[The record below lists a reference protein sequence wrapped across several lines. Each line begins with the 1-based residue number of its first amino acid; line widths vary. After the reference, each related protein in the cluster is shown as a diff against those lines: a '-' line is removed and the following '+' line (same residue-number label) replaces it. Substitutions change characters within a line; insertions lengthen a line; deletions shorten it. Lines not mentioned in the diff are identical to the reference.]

1 MVELDNIDTTSA
13 SQPIETQ
20 VVVIPTNGGTDDVP
34 QQEVEA
40 IANTFLSKHL
50 SQQQKLMALH
60 QNNDNI
66 PKYVDSNSQQNSYNT
81 RNSINIS
88 NDRFWFDQN
97 TEHSR
102 NQSKQSVNISALKH
116 DHPLIGSAVDNMAS
130 KSSGLC
136 GNESILVA
144 SLPPTDPQMLS
155 QTGQWLDE
163 NDYICERKA
172 ICLPFGYCI
181 DDEKS
186 QFHSQIPLNMN
197 DFKTSNDNDPDWM
210 CDNMDINYNGVTGY
224 PYCADKSFNME
235 NVFQVDKADI
245 KTGPTLAQLN
255 ASDVWDAL
263 DLDDLLASAQM
274 DVKHMSN
281 NRSRLASNNNLRLNT
296 NLSLNSMDYE
306 YDSKL
311 QENIDYLTS
320 LLNSSKNGATLPQ
333 SSSQTVSA
341 DVKPLP
347 TSSLNTIVITT
358 HTVPQEMVQNSQISA
373 QQDLKVKS
381 STTLN
386 TMPTT
391 TVLSS
396 LLGAQTIKQK
406 ASNDKSQP
414 MPQTSSSS
422 ALISQNKM
430 VSNIIEENKVLSR
443 VRNNSMSTEY
453 SASSHDEGFASQPE
467 DTDNEDEDMDSDDE
481 SFYGD
486 YDASDLL
493 GASTSDDANN
503 KWSLNM
509 GRSRKGGER
518 RYFWQYNV
526 QSKGP
531 KGTRIASVEEN
542 SDPHVFKE
550 ISDPVFSPDCQIE
563 GVKHSGKARRG
574 DGNDLTPNPKK
585 LLMIGL
591 ELKKLSKII
600 NDLTP
605 VAEVPVSSRGKSRK
619 EKNKLA
625 SRACRLKKK
634 AQHEANKIKLF
645 GLQMEHKK
653 IMCVLS
659 EVKKM
664 VRNYSQN
671 ASASEMLA
679 TQAVERLLKQKGPL
693 VSVAGKTSDFVNHI
707 LDNVSAGVSNG
718 VINDL
723 TPVAEVPVSSRGKSR
738 KEKNKLASRACRL
751 KKKAQHEANKIK
763 LFGLQMEHKKIMCVL
778 SDVKKM
784 VRNYSQNASTSEMLA
799 TQAVERLLKQKG
811 PLVSVAGKTS
821 EFVNHIL
828 DNVSAGVS
836 NGGLDK
842 I

>member
-1 MVELDNIDTTSA
+1 MLWIVLLEAIRHRHICAIIVVNSRQQDIDDRGVGVVSFSTEVEQLFAKEVLLTHTSGAGPVLRRSVNASFPGMVELNTIATTTTS
-13 SQPIETQ
+13 QETQ
-20 VVVIPTNGGTDDVP
+20 RVDYQTNSGTDDVP
-34 QQEVEA
+34 QQEEA
-40 IANTFLSKHL
+40 IANAFLSKL
-50 SQQQKLMALH
+50 YQNQQKIMALH

-66 PKYVDSNSQQNSYNT
+66 PKCFESNSQQINSNNNYN
-81 RNSINIS
+81 RNNINVT
-88 NDRFWFDQN
+88 NDRFWFDEN
-97 TEHSR
+97 IENCR

-116 DHPLIGSAVDNMAS
+116 DHPLIASAVDNIGA
-130 KSSGLC
+130 KPSGLC

-144 SLPPTDPQMLS
+144 SLPPSEPQTFS
-155 QTGQWLDE
+155 QTAVQWFDE
-163 NDYICERKA
+163 NDYNCDRKP
-172 ICLPFGYCI
+172 ICLPYGYCY
-181 DDEKS
+181 DDEKVS
-186 QFHSQIPLNMN
+186 QMSINMN
-197 DFKTSNDNDPDWM
+197 ESKTQLMPVPNDDQHWSSPGV
-210 CDNMDINYNGVTGY
+210 CSTINPYYNGVTGY
-224 PYCADKSFNME
+224 PYSGDDFYNMDH
-235 NVFQVDKADI
+235 VFQVDRADL

-274 DVKHMSN
+274 DGKQISN
-281 NRSRLASNNNLRLNT
+281 NKSRFGSNNGFRNNI
-296 NLSLNSMDYE
+296 NINNNSSVTAMECE

-311 QENIDYLTS
+311 QENIDYLMS
-320 LLNSSKNGATLPQ
+320 LLQSSKNNINSLQSLPQ
-333 SSSQTVSA
+333 TVVP
-341 DVKPLP
+341 DIKPLL
-347 TSSLNTIVITT
+347 TSSLNTSVGP
-358 HTVPQEMVQNSQISA
+358 TVPQEMLQNSQISVQSNA
-373 QQDLKVKS
+373 CPQDDII
-381 STTLN
+381 N
-386 TMPTT
+386 TNHNTINVGPIPANN

-396 LLGAQTIKQK
+396 LLGAQTIQPKQK
-406 ASNDKSQP
+406 VLPNDKSQQLP
-414 MPQTSSSS
+414 PPPTSS
-422 ALISQNKM
+422 ANTVISQTPN
-430 VSNIIEENKVLSR
+430 VCEENKVLTR
-443 VRNNSMSTEY
+443 VRNNSISTEY

-467 DTDNEDEDMDSDDE
+467 DSDNEDDDMSCSDDE

-493 GASTSDDANN
+493 GASISDDANN

-542 SDPHVFKE
+542 SDPHIFNE

-600 NDLTP
+600 NGLTP

-634 AQHEANKIKLF
+634 AQHEANKIKLY
-645 GLQMEHKK
+645 GLQLEHKK
-653 IMCVLS
+653 IISLLN

-664 VRNYSQN
+664 VRSYAENN
-671 ASASEMLA
+671 NLGEMSA
-679 TQAVERLLKQKGPL
+679 TQTLERLIKQKSPA
-693 VSVAGKTSDFVNHI
+693 VSVS
-707 LDNVSAGVSNG
+707 
-718 VINDL
+718 
-723 TPVAEVPVSSRGKSR
+723 
-738 KEKNKLASRACRL
+738 
-751 KKKAQHEANKIK
+751 
-763 LFGLQMEHKKIMCVL
+763 
-778 SDVKKM
+778 
-784 VRNYSQNASTSEMLA
+784 
-799 TQAVERLLKQKG
+799 
-811 PLVSVAGKTS
+811 GKTS

-828 DNVSAGVS
+828 DNVAAGVT

>member
-1 MVELDNIDTTSA
+1 MIRDYNHSQVWVSCRLGLSFYIFANTEAELLLTIEVVSTKTSSAGSALRHLFNSCPAVGMVELDSTDTTTALLS
-13 SQPIETQ
+13 SPIVKPMKESKVANLRHNRCEFRCKPLSVSKDWLGISYNVIVSYTQ
-20 VVVIPTNGGTDDVP
+20 VVVIPTNCGTDDVP

-40 IANTFLSKHL
+40 ICNPFLSKHL
-50 SQQQKLMALH
+50 SQQQRVMALH

-66 PKYVDSNSQQNSYNT
+66 PKHIDTNSQQNS
-81 RNSINIS
+81 RNNIT

-97 TEHSR
+97 TDNTR
-102 NQSKQSVNISALKH
+102 NQSKQTVNISALKH
-116 DHPLIGSAVDNMAS
+116 DHPLIASAVDNIGP
-130 KSSGLC
+130 KSSNALC

-144 SLPPTDPQMLS
+144 SLPPTEPQILS
-155 QTGQWLDE
+155 QTGQWFDE
-163 NDYICERKA
+163 NDYICDRKA

-181 DDEKS
+181 DDEKAS
-186 QFHSQIPLNMN
+186 QYHSHISLNM
-197 DFKTSNDNDPDWM
+197 SDNDADWM
-210 CDNMDINYNGVTGY
+210 CDNTNMSYNGVTGY
-224 PYCADKSFNME
+224 PYCIDNSFNME

-281 NRSRLASNNNLRLNT
+281 RSRFASNSGYRLNNNSAIT
-296 NLSLNSMDYE
+296 SMDYE

-320 LLNSSKNGATLPQ
+320 LLNSSKSGATLPQ
-333 SSSQTVSA
+333 QPVSS

-358 HTVPQEMVQNSQISA
+358 QTVPQEMVHNSQLVT
-373 QQDLKVKS
+373 QKS
-381 STTLN
+381 VQKETAAKNSGTLN
-386 TMPTT
+386 QMPTT
-391 TVLSS
+391 TVLST
-396 LLGAQTIKQK
+396 LLGAQPIKQK
-406 ASNDKSQP
+406 LLSNDKSQP

-422 ALISQNKM
+422 ALISQSKT
-430 VSNIIEENKVLSR
+430 VSNSSEENKVLSR

-453 SASSHDEGFASQPE
+453 SVSSHDEGFASQPE
-467 DTDNEDEDMDSDDE
+467 DTDNEDDDMDSDDE

-531 KGTRIASVEEN
+531 KGTRIAAVEEN

-600 NDLTP
+600 NELTP

-634 AQHEANKIKLF
+634 AQHEANKIKLY

-653 IMCVLS
+653 IMVLLS
-659 EVKKM
+659 EVKKY
-664 VRNYSQN
+664 VRLYGQN
-671 ASASEMLA
+671 TNPNEVFT
-679 TQAVERLLKQKGPL
+679 TQAVERLIKQKGPL
-693 VSVAGKTSDFVNHI
+693 VPVAGKTSDFVNHI
-707 LDNVSAGVSNG
+707 LDNVA
-718 VINDL
+718 
-723 TPVAEVPVSSRGKSR
+723 
-738 KEKNKLASRACRL
+738 
-751 KKKAQHEANKIK
+751 
-763 LFGLQMEHKKIMCVL
+763 
-778 SDVKKM
+778 
-784 VRNYSQNASTSEMLA
+784 
-799 TQAVERLLKQKG
+799 
-811 PLVSVAGKTS
+811 
-821 EFVNHIL
+821 
-828 DNVSAGVS
+828 AGVS